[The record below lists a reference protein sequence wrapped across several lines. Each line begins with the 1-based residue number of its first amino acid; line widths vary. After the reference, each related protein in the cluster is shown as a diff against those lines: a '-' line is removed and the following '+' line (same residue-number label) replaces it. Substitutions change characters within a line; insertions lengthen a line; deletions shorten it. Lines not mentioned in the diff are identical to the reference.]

1 MQMMVEP
8 QETKYLPKHMKEPAT
23 EATRAELRRLA
34 EELPDGIVLSVDP
47 WEVVSDG
54 QEDG

>member
-1 MQMMVEP
+1 MMVEP